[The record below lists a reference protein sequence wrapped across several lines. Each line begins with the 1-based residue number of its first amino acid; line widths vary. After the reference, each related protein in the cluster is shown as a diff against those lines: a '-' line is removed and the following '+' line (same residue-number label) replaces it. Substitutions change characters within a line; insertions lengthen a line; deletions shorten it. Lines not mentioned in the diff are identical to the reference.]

1 MAHRRHRRSV
11 GWTASD
17 PTFAA
22 TGPLIKRWIGA
33 AARKR
38 RRAARQEAPTTPSP
52 DNVTRLAWADTFGR
66 AIGPRPQREGAPAT
80 VLAMRPRPSRS
91 GCSTI
96 VRARRAVSAAIP
108 TARP

>member
-22 TGPLIKRWIGA
+22 RGPLIKRWIGA

-66 AIGPRPQREGAPAT
+66 AIGPRPQREDA
-80 VLAMRPRPSRS
+80 LAMRPRPSRG
-91 GCSTI
+91 GCSTL
-96 VRARRAVSAAIP
+96 VRARRAVSAALP